1 MNISDIRLSI
11 SSVFVIV
18 AATTVHSAPI
28 TFDVAS
34 DVTDNFRLLEKDGSP
49 GGTFGH
55 QTVSGNGI
63 LRGTGHSSGGR
74 ITVIYDTTPSN
85 TAPVPSFAPGL
96 TVEFDV
102 RMPTASRSIG
112 VYLLDANNPSENTAY
127 LALFNVD
134 VSGATDRIRFS
145 PDANPKSTDL
155 SVAPNTNIGRLGSF
169 SGTDVTGS
177 AGYAASTTAF
187 VHVKVEY
194 TRNTL
199 NEPTLQMTV
208 GNLSASYTYTG
219 LTGFENV
226 SVAFRMS
233 PLNATSGN
241 NFMDIDNLT
250 IVPEPAG
257 ILAGTLLIG
266 GLLRRRYRRS
276 GC

>member
-1 MNISDIRLSI
+1 MNISDLRLTVG
-11 SSVFVIV
+11 SVLVMV
-18 AATTVHSAPI
+18 AAATVHSAPI

-34 DVTDNFRLLEKDGSP
+34 DVTDHFRLLEKEGSP
-49 GGTFGH
+49 GGSFAQQIVGTEG
-55 QTVSGNGI
+55 V
-63 LRGTGHSSGGR
+63 LRATGHSSGSR
-74 ITVIYDTTPSN
+74 ITLIYDNTPGN
-85 TAPVPSFAPGL
+85 TSPVPTFTSGL

-102 RMPTASRSIG
+102 RIPSAGRSVG
-112 VYLLDANNPSENTAY
+112 VYLLNADNPSENTAY
-127 LALFNVD
+127 LSLFNVD
-134 VSGATDRIRFS
+134 YSGSTDRIRFS
-145 PDANPKSTDL
+145 SNANPKSTDP
-155 SVAPNTNIGRLGSF
+155 SVGANTNIGNLGSLT
-169 SGTDVTGS
+169 GTDVTGS